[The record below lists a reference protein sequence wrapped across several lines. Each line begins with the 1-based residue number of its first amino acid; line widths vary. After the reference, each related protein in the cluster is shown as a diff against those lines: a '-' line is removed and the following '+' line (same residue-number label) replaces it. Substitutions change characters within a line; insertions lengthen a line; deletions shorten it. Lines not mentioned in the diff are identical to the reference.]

1 MRFRRRKRKPFLN
14 VLLDSGVDLLT
25 SMRER
30 MPDVG
35 NLRDTVTNTYETAS
49 DRVGRAAGAL
59 RGEEESL
66 VFRTVATLLI
76 GVGIGVGIGLLI
88 APATGEETRADLAE
102 VASDVRDKFRPEAT
116 GKKAANAATKLDRV

>member
-1 MRFRRRKRKPFLN
+1 MRFRRRKPFLN

-35 NLRDTVTNTYETAS
+35 DLRDTVTNTYDAAS

-59 RGEEESL
+59 RGEEEFH
-66 VFRTVATLLI
+66 VFRTIATLVI

-88 APATGEETRADLAE
+88 APTTGEETRADLAE
-102 VASDVRDKFRPEAT
+102 VASDLIDKLRPEAT
-116 GKKAANAATKLDRV
+116 STKTAKAATQPDSV